1 MQTNKK
7 FCNLHNLNI
16 IKSLFHVKA
25 SLFLM
30 SGYELVGEVQGK
42 HVLLSSCVSSRHA
55 PVYLFSPVMFA
66 V

>member
-7 FCNLHNLNI
+7 FSNLHNLNI
-16 IKSLFHVKA
+16 KLLFIVKA

-30 SGYELVGEVQGK
+30 SGSELVGEVQGK
-42 HVLLSSCVSSRHA
+42 DVFISSCVSSRHVS
-55 PVYLFSPVMFA
+55 VYLPLPVLFP

>member
-7 FCNLHNLNI
+7 FCNLHNLKI
-16 IKSLFHVKA
+16 IKSLFIVKA

-30 SGYELVGEVQGK
+30 SRSELVGEVQRK
-42 HVLLSSCVSSRHA
+42 DILFISCVSSKHVH
-55 PVYLFSPVMFA
+55 VYLSLAVMSA